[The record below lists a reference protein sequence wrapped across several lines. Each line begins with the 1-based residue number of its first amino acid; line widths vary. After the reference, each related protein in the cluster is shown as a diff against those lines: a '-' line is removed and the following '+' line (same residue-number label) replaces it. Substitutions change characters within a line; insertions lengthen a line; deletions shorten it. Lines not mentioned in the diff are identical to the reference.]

1 MPGATEEDVMTVKD
15 GLSKGQAAI
24 LSEELNGV
32 KELYHKNNTS
42 LILIEKQ
49 LTHILSQRGIIYKD
63 KRKDH
68 DNTPRFE

>member
-1 MPGATEEDVMTVKD
+1 MRQMMPGATDEEVMTVKD

-42 LILIEKQ
+42 LILIEK
-49 LTHILSQRGIIYKD
+49 
-63 KRKDH
+63 
-68 DNTPRFE
+68 